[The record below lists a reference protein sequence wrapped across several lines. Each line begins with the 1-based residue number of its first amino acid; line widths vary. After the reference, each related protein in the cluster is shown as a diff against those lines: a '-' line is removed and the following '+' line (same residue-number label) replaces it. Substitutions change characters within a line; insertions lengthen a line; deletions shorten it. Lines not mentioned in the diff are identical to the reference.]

1 MGPLLLSIPS
11 TVFDNPHITIL
22 KNLGEAV
29 KEQLRLLQQLQD
41 IDTQTKEIQL
51 TIEQVPA
58 QLAPAKNDLEKL
70 ASMLIIERQQLADT
84 EAWRAEQEDIVNR
97 EEEAL
102 KNAKAKLQEAKNA
115 RDFGAA
121 SREIDN
127 KKRSIHD
134 REQEILK
141 VYEALEVGR
150 TKLTGHEEDV
160 EKLRAHVEGEEAK
173 FADTLK
179 ELKEKVASAAA
190 GRPAVEGAIDKT
202 LLKRY
207 NTVMHRRGTAV
218 VEVRD
223 GVCQGC
229 HMSLAP
235 QLAIQVARGESIQ
248 SCRQC
253 NRLLFVPEA
262 PTAEGEES
270 QAS

>member
-1 MGPLLLSIPS
+1 M
-11 TVFDNPHITIL
+11 
-22 KNLGEAV
+22 

-41 IDTQTKEIQL
+41 IDTQTKEIQQ

-58 QLAPAKNDLEKL
+58 QLAPAKQDLQKL
-70 ASMLIIERQQLADT
+70 EGMLVIERQQLSET
-84 EAWRAEQEDIVNR
+84 ESWRAEQEDIVNR

-102 KNAKAKLQEAKNA
+102 RNAKAKLQEAKNA

-150 TKLTGHEEDV
+150 AKLTAHEEDV
-160 EKLRAHVEGEEAK
+160 AKLRTHVEGEEAK
-173 FADTLK
+173 FADSLK
-179 ELKEKVASAAA
+179 ELAEKATEVSA
-190 GRPAVEGAIDKT
+190 GRSEVESAIEKS

-253 NRLLFVPEA
+253 NRLLFVPEE
-262 PTAEGEES
+262 PVAEGEES

>member
-1 MGPLLLSIPS
+1 MGPPLIPI
-11 TVFDNPHITIL
+11 FDNPKIAIE

-41 IDTQTKEIQL
+41 IDTKTKEIRQ

-58 QLAPAKNDLEKL
+58 RLAPAKNDLEKL
-70 ASMLIIERQQLADT
+70 EGMLVLERQQLADT
-84 EAWRAEQEDIVNR
+84 ESWRAEQEDIVKR

-115 RDFGAA
+115 RDFSAA

-150 TKLTGHEEDV
+150 AKLETHEEDV
-160 EKLRAHVEGEEAK
+160 AKLRTHVESEEAK

-179 ELKEKVASAAA
+179 ELEEQAVTISA
-190 GRPAVEGAIDKT
+190 GRADVEGAIEKS

-207 NTVMHRRGTAV
+207 KIVMQRRGNV
-218 VEVRD
+218 VVPVKD

-235 QLAIQVARGESIQ
+235 QLAIQVARAESIQ

-253 NRLLFVPEA
+253 NRLLFVPE
-262 PTAEGEES
+262 PPAEESEES

>member
-1 MGPLLLSIPS
+1 M
-11 TVFDNPHITIL
+11 
-22 KNLGEAV
+22 

-41 IDTQTKEIQL
+41 IDTQTIEIHK

-58 QLAPAKNDLEKL
+58 QLAPAKHDLEKL
-70 ASMLIIERQQLADT
+70 EAMLVIEREQLSET
-84 EAWRAEQEDIVNR
+84 ESWRAEQEDIVNR

-102 KNAKAKLQEAKNA
+102 RNAKAKLQEAKNA

-134 REQEILK
+134 REQEVLK
-141 VYEALEVGR
+141 VYEALEVGKE
-150 TKLTGHEEDV
+150 KLATHEEDV
-160 EKLRAHVEGEEAK
+160 AKLRAHVEGEEAQ
-173 FADTLK
+173 FSDALK
-179 ELKEKVASAAA
+179 ELRERAVTVAA
-190 GRPAVEGAIDKT
+190 GRPDVEAKIEAS

-207 NTVMHRRGTAV
+207 NTVIHRRGTAV
-218 VEVRD
+218 VAVKD

-235 QLAIQVARGESIQ
+235 QLAIQVERGESIQ

-253 NRLLFVPEA
+253 NRLLYIPE
-262 PTAEGEES
+262 PEEES

>member
-1 MGPLLLSIPS
+1 M
-11 TVFDNPHITIL
+11 
-22 KNLGEAV
+22 

-41 IDTQTKEIQL
+41 IDTQTKEIHK

-58 QLAPAKNDLEKL
+58 QLAPAKHDLEKL
-70 ASMLIIERQQLADT
+70 EAMLVIERQQLSET
-84 EAWRAEQEDIVNR
+84 ESWRAEQEDIVNR

-102 KNAKAKLQEAKNA
+102 RNAKAKLQEAKNA

-134 REQEILK
+134 REQEVLK
-141 VYEALEVGR
+141 VYEALEVGKE
-150 TKLTGHEEDV
+150 KLATHEEDV
-160 EKLRAHVEGEEAK
+160 AKLRAHVESEEAQ
-173 FADTLK
+173 FSDALK
-179 ELKEKVASAAA
+179 ELNERAITVAT
-190 GRPAVEGAIDKT
+190 GRPDVEAKIEAS

-207 NTVMHRRGTAV
+207 NTVIHRRGVAV
-218 VEVRD
+218 VAVKD

-235 QLAIQVARGESIQ
+235 QLAIQVERGESIQ

-253 NRLLFVPEA
+253 NRLLYVPE
-262 PTAEGEES
+262 PEEEES

>member
-1 MGPLLLSIPS
+1 M
-11 TVFDNPHITIL
+11 
-22 KNLGEAV
+22 

-41 IDTQTKEIQL
+41 IDTQSKEIQQ

-58 QLAPAKNDLEKL
+58 QLAPAKQDLEKL
-70 ASMLIIERQQLADT
+70 EGMLIIERQQLSET

-97 EEEAL
+97 ETEAL
-102 KNAKAKLQEAKNA
+102 RNAKAKLAEAKNA

-134 REQEILK
+134 REQEVLK

-150 TKLTGHEEDV
+150 AKLATHEEDV
-160 EKLRAHVEGEEAK
+160 SKLRAHVEGEEAK
-173 FADTLK
+173 FADALK
-179 ELKEKVASAAA
+179 ELQEKAAA
-190 GRPAVEGAIDKT
+190 IAADRPAIEAKIEKS

-218 VEVRD
+218 VEAKD

-229 HMSLAP
+229 HMGLAP
-235 QLAIQVARGESIQ
+235 QLAIQVARGQSIQ

-253 NRLLFVPEA
+253 NRLLYV
-262 PTAEGEES
+262 AEEPAAEDEES

>member
-1 MGPLLLSIPS
+1 M
-11 TVFDNPHITIL
+11 
-22 KNLGEAV
+22 

-41 IDTQTKEIQL
+41 IDTQTKEIRK

-58 QLAPAKNDLEKL
+58 QLAPAKQDLEKL
-70 ASMLIIERQQLADT
+70 AGMLAIERQQLADT
-84 EAWRAEQEDIVNR
+84 ETWRAEQEEIVNR

-150 TKLTGHEEDV
+150 AKLATHEEDV
-160 EKLRAHVEGEEAK
+160 AKLRAHVESEEAQ
-173 FADTLK
+173 FADSLK
-179 ELKEKVASAAA
+179 ELEEKAAAAAA
-190 GRPAVEGAIDKT
+190 GREEVEAAIDKS

-218 VEVRD
+218 CPVKD

-253 NRLLFVPEA
+253 NRLLFVPEEPA
-262 PTAEGEES
+262 EEGEES